1 MLIVLTVLWW
11 SILIGGFNTIVRAH
25 GFTYGGTPRKTAL
38 FYFCCTALTLALF
51 APMSFAWSFVEPLKL
66 LILIPTLSII
76 AFIDWEIA
84 QTYPPADRTWV
95 WYGTL
100 VKYTD
105 IFFQQLLVFLLFT
118 SIAAHYEYASAHVA
132 VFAIIFT
139 MIHLPVFVVMP
150 RTIAWT
156 FLLASLCGGILFPL
170 LYIYTPTSAAFSAF
184 ALHTLFYTVLRAFE
198 HHSDMWVKYIERD

>member
-1 MLIVLTVLWW
+1 MLVACIVLWW
-11 SILIGGFNTIVRAH
+11 CALVGVFNTLLRQR

-38 FYFCCTALTLALF
+38 FYLCSTALTLALF
-51 APMSFAWSFVEPLKL
+51 APMSFVWAFVDPLKL
-66 LILIPTLSII
+66 LILIPILVVI

-84 QTYPPADRTWV
+84 QTYPGADRTWV
-95 WYGTL
+95 WHGTL

-105 IFFQQLLVFLLFT
+105 IFFQQLLVCLLFT
-118 SIAAHYEYASAHVA
+118 SIATQYEYASGQIT
-132 VFAIIFT
+132 VFAIIFVA
-139 MIHLPVFVVMP
+139 IHLPVFVVMP

-156 FLLASLCGGILFPL
+156 FLLASVCGGILFPL
-170 LYIYTPTSAAFSAF
+170 LYIYTPTSAAFSTF